1 MSEELERQRKAKGKK
16 VVDAIK
22 DMEINK
28 PVSEEEANEFL
39 KLMKHSEYS
48 MVEQLKKTSA
58 RLSLMPLILS
68 SEPHCN
74 ML

>member
-1 MSEELERQRKAKGKK
+1 MSEELERQRKANGKK

-28 PVSEEEANEFL
+28 PVGEEEANEFL

-48 MVEQLKKTSA
+48 MVEQLKKTPA
-58 RLSLMPLILS
+58 RLSLMSLILS